1 MPAATARL
9 PANPTAFRHFR
20 LPPPIAI
27 DFLDAA
33 RGRPSSA
40 RLGNPP
46 YWGFFL
52 MDNKVTNLMRYYL
65 ISYPSSSASFNH
77 PAEIAV
83 NSFLFELIWG
93 FSFIHRVYSA
103 WTHQDFAASA
113 RHPWSSISPYQMT
126 WGCARYVQSHP
137 KSVGMAYFPEHILN
151 IATFGE
157 KVPHAPYT
165 SKGIF
170 FLFFLY

>member
-1 MPAATARL
+1 MPAAAARL
-9 PANPTAFRHFR
+9 PANPTAFCHLR

-33 RGRPSSA
+33 RGQPSSA
-40 RLGNPP
+40 RLGNLP

-52 MDNKVTNLMRYYL
+52 MDDKVTNLTRYYL

-93 FSFIHRVYSA
+93 FSFIHRMYSA
-103 WTHQDFAASA
+103 PMLQDLATAA
-113 RHPWSSISPYQMT
+113 RDSISSYQIT
-126 WGCARYVQSHP
+126 WGRARYVQSHP
-137 KSVGMAYFPEHILN
+137 KSVRMAYFPEHILN
-151 IATFGE
+151 IATFG
-157 KVPHAPYT
+157 
-165 SKGIF
+165 
-170 FLFFLY
+170 

>member
-1 MPAATARL
+1 MSAIAARL
-9 PANPTAFRHFR
+9 PENPTAFRHFH

-33 RGRPSSA
+33 HGRPSSA
-40 RLGNPP
+40 RLGNLP

-52 MDNKVTNLMRYYL
+52 MDDKVTNLTRYCL

-77 PAEIAV
+77 PAKIAV

-93 FSFIHRVYSA
+93 FSFIHRMYSA
-103 WTHQDFAASA
+103 PILQDLVTAA
-113 RHPWSSISPYQMT
+113 RDSISSYQIT
-126 WGCARYVQSHP
+126 WGCVRYVQSHP

-151 IATFGE
+151 IASFG
-157 KVPHAPYT
+157 
-165 SKGIF
+165 
-170 FLFFLY
+170 